1 MDEPSTKRGLTKR
14 VKSSL
19 AKQRAAVEK
28 ARAEVLDNGSKYLK
42 PLGLARHKVLAF
54 TVGILVA
61 LALAFLITVSL
72 LIYVA
77 HNDSYFVYRVARILP
92 FPVAKVN
99 GSFVSYADYAFEV
112 RYRKNIYANPTGPA
126 GATNQPVN
134 FKDASA
140 QDLLHSIQQSALL
153 TAKLEAITK
162 QLAKAN
168 NVSVPKAELDQAVS
182 DLIAQ
187 QGGEQKFASAIKQY
201 YNWSLDDFR
210 HVYYLQLLQQKLE
223 LVVLPQ
229 VSEAQHQQAEAILAK
244 ANGGADFA
252 KLAKHYSQDE
262 GTKNNGGD
270 LGFISA
276 TSPYVDEFKN
286 AALALSTGQVS
297 DIITT
302 QFGFHIIKATD
313 KQGDQVRV
321 SHILIKY
328 SEDIQTY
335 LTDQLAKASVRNFIK
350 LAQPAGSQTTS
361 GQ

>member
-1 MDEPSTKRGLTKR
+1 MDEPKRGLTKR
-14 VKSSL
+14 VKSNL
-19 AKQRAAVEK
+19 ARQRAAVEK
-28 ARAEVLDNGSKYLK
+28 TRAEVLDRGSKYLK

-54 TVGILVA
+54 TLGILVT
-61 LALAFLITVSL
+61 LALAFLITISL
-72 LIYVA
+72 LIYVV

-92 FPVAKVN
+92 FPVARVN

-168 NVSVPKAELDQAVS
+168 NISVTKAELDQAVTA
-182 DLIAQ
+182 LVAQ
-187 QGGEQKFASAIKQY
+187 QGGEQKFVSAIKQY
-201 YNWSLDDFR
+201 YGWNLDDFR

-229 VSEAQHQQAEAILAK
+229 VSAPERQQAEAILAK
-244 ANGGADFA
+244 ANSGADFA
-252 KLAKHYSQDE
+252 KLAKQYSQDD
-262 GTKNNGGD
+262 GTKASGGD
-270 LGFISA
+270 LGFVSA

-286 AALALSTGQVS
+286 AALALSTGQIS

-328 SEDIQTY
+328 AEDIQTY
-335 LTDQLAKASVRNFIK
+335 LADQLAKAKVANFIK
-350 LAQPAGSQTTS
+350 LAQPATAQSTSSQ
-361 GQ
+361 